1 MDKDGALYAP
11 FPHCKEE
18 KLFSSPKCDIR
29 ITSKYRIHRKIIDSL
44 AVILFNDSSNF
55 NEL

>member
-18 KLFSSPKCDIR
+18 KLFSFQKCDIL
-29 ITSKYRIHRKIIDSL
+29 IVSKKSDAPKKHRFS
-44 AVILFNDSSNF
+44 
-55 NEL
+55 